1 MTIRFAIIEDIK
13 RNPEKPPTWLTQ
25 QVPPNSTVRIN
36 GETTIIRSY
45 FVGKNKDG
53 EKVHYLIDDMGDAYH
68 ISQIRDYQTGLNPYE
83 DFLKDEPKD
92 IKPVKDVQEETT
104 EETTE
109 ETAEETQD
117 RQDEVK
123 YSTVEEDETHEKTDE
138 EWREEALAASK
149 EKLDKDQAR
158 WAKQVDWLARTPK
171 EQWKNM
177 YLVMDCPVVVEMFGA
192 KRLPV
197 RINVRELDKILNYK
211 HGERHGRE
219 VMAEA
224 LKQLPLELSSPA
236 AVVVNRQR
244 GENGKFHDVP
254 IEDGFLVFASIE
266 VSGSPI
272 NIAVSFSKIDDKI
285 YAKIQTNTGVR
296 DWAGKYPLDYSH
308 KVITVSPREH
318 VKRLYAA
325 MQSGNLLY
333 WNAKKGESLFST
345 TRAILTLAK
354 NTDSPFDESSI
365 TKDFTHV
372 NEKDDKGKESE
383 NTAEDFAE
391 FDKAKKEIPNTVK
404 GPNDL
409 EEHIVNAYRNR
420 NEVRYSNA
428 MGESETHKYS
438 ESEVQEAFK
447 GQNVARTDN
456 GYEITFS
463 NGNKLVITE
472 TGEMRRPDGRRIR
485 GSYRKGEITLTDMA
499 NPFTLGHEKLH
510 FAKECLYTPKEWAFI
525 EKATRKRLA
534 QEGEMRR
541 PDGTYQAE
549 IMPEEEWRKQV
560 EWERKLPKNRKKQND
575 SQAIEYS
582 GNRSKTFFTRQE
594 GERLAEGIDKGERL
608 FWDAKKGAALYGNA
622 VNVYPPTDKEN
633 SFIESIIANGRL
645 PAKH

>member
-13 RNPEKPPTWLTQ
+13 RNPEKPPSWLTQ
-25 QVPPNSTVRIN
+25 QVPSNSTVRVN
-36 GETTIIRSY
+36 GKTTIIRSY

-83 DFLKDEPKD
+83 DFLKNEPKD
-92 IKPVKDVQEETT
+92 IVAVKENVQ

-117 RQDEVK
+117 GQDEVK
-123 YSTVEEDETHEKTDE
+123 YSTVEEDETHEKTAE

-158 WAKQVDWLARTPK
+158 WAKQVDWLVRTPK

-244 GENGKFHDVP
+244 GKNGKFHDVP

-308 KVITVSPREH
+308 KVITVSPRDH

-333 WNAKKGESLFST
+333 SLLPS
-345 TRAILTLAK
+345 
-354 NTDSPFDESSI
+354 
-365 TKDFTHV
+365 
-372 NEKDDKGKESE
+372 
-383 NTAEDFAE
+383 
-391 FDKAKKEIPNTVK
+391 
-404 GPNDL
+404 L
-409 EEHIVNAYRNR
+409 EC
-420 NEVRYSNA
+420 
-428 MGESETHKYS
+428 G
-438 ESEVQEAFK
+438 
-447 GQNVARTDN
+447 
-456 GYEITFS
+456 
-463 NGNKLVITE
+463 
-472 TGEMRRPDGRRIR
+472 
-485 GSYRKGEITLTDMA
+485 
-499 NPFTLGHEKLH
+499 
-510 FAKECLYTPKEWAFI
+510 
-525 EKATRKRLA
+525 
-534 QEGEMRR
+534 
-541 PDGTYQAE
+541 GTISA
-549 IMPEEEWRKQV
+549 
-560 EWERKLPKNRKKQND
+560 
-575 SQAIEYS
+575 
-582 GNRSKTFFTRQE
+582 
-594 GERLAEGIDKGERL
+594 
-608 FWDAKKGAALYGNA
+608 
-622 VNVYPPTDKEN
+622 
-633 SFIESIIANGRL
+633 
-645 PAKH
+645 H

>member
-1 MTIRFAIIEDIK
+1 M
-13 RNPEKPPTWLTQ
+13 
-25 QVPPNSTVRIN
+25 
-36 GETTIIRSY
+36 
-45 FVGKNKDG
+45 
-53 EKVHYLIDDMGDAYH
+53 
-68 ISQIRDYQTGLNPYE
+68 
-83 DFLKDEPKD
+83 
-92 IKPVKDVQEETT
+92 
-104 EETTE
+104 
-109 ETAEETQD
+109 
-117 RQDEVK
+117 
-123 YSTVEEDETHEKTDE
+123 
-138 EWREEALAASK
+138 
-149 EKLDKDQAR
+149 
-158 WAKQVDWLARTPK
+158 
-171 EQWKNM
+171 
-177 YLVMDCPVVVEMFGA
+177 VEMFGA

-244 GENGKFHDVP
+244 GKNGKFHDVP

-404 GPNDL
+404 GPKDL

-472 TGEMRRPDGRRIR
+472 T
-485 GSYRKGEITLTDMA
+485 
-499 NPFTLGHEKLH
+499 
-510 FAKECLYTPKEWAFI
+510 
-525 EKATRKRLA
+525 
-534 QEGEMRR
+534 GEMRR